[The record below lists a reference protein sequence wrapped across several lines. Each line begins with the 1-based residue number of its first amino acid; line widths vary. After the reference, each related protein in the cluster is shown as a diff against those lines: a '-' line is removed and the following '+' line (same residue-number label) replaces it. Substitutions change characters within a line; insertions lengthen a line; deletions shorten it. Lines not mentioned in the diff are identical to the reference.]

1 MSKDWQALTCC
12 SCLTV
17 RSFDLHFRSLLVE
30 FAAGVA
36 SYFGQVRSHFRKSS
50 DITGLVFL

>member
-17 RSFDLHFRSLLVE
+17 RSFDLHFRSLLEE